1 MRAAVVTEF
10 GGPEVIQTQEWPDPV
25 PAAGQ
30 VLVEVAVADV
40 IFVETTI
47 RRGVYGQ
54 YFDVKTPYVP
64 GNSLGGRVRAVGAGV
79 SEDWLGKT
87 VVGRSLGFG
96 AHAELALTGT
106 DLVEV
111 SGDLETAVAVFGDG
125 FTTLMLEE
133 LAPPM
138 QGQEVLITASAGGM
152 GLLLIQLAHKAGAHV
167 IAAARGQ
174 AKLELSKAQGA
185 DVVVDYSEAGWE
197 KLVLEATSGT
207 GIDIGFEGAGGE
219 LGATAF
225 TLVKD
230 GGWFSAHGSPSGGFA
245 AYDEA
250 EAERRGITVKTIMDL
265 RADSTT
271 TTVTGADV
279 IARAA
284 AGDLVPVIDQVYDL
298 DHVAD
303 AHRALEDRTLRGKAL
318 IRVR

>member
-10 GGPEVIQTQEWPDPV
+10 GGPDVIQTRDWPDPV
-25 PAAGQ
+25 PTAGQ
-30 VLVEVAVADV
+30 VLVEVAAADV
-40 IFVETTI
+40 IFVETMI
-47 RRGVYGQ
+47 RRGLYGQ
-54 YFDVKTPYVP
+54 FFDVTPPYVP
-64 GNSLGGRVRAVGAGV
+64 GGSLGGRVRAVGAGV
-79 SEDWLGKT
+79 PEEWLGKT
-87 VVGRSLGFG
+87 VVGRAIGFG
-96 AHAELALTGT
+96 AHAELALTNA

-133 LAPPM
+133 LAPPL

-152 GLLLIQLAHKAGAHV
+152 GLLLIQLAHKAGARV
-167 IAAARGQ
+167 IAAARGRE
-174 AKLELSKAQGA
+174 KLELSKAQGA
-185 DVVVDYSEAGWE
+185 NVVVDYSEVGWE
-197 KLVLEATSGT
+197 KSVLEATNGA
-207 GIDIGFEGAGGE
+207 GIDVGFEGAGGE

-245 AYDEA
+245 TYDEA
-250 EAERRGITVKTIMDL
+250 EAKRRGITVKTIMDL
-265 RADSTT
+265 RYDSTT
-271 TTVTGADV
+271 TTVTGVDV

-303 AHRALEDRTLRGKAL
+303 AHRALENRTVRGKAL